1 MYFWSNMLDGTL
13 CHHHQTPNE
22 GICFGSMLFIH
33 PSTWRMEKSTE
44 AALEDG
50 SVETREAVCLE
61 MDGFETNGPIGM
73 NCLVLLKCHS
83 FAMLSSAVQCWDNWS
98 TDRRHGQ
105 QVIRSHSDIISK
117 LVKLVVAFSVE
128 LEELYE
134 VKNYHGHYWLLC
146 IQRKI
151 CMAQN
156 PVLTFCMGSI
166 KFRSYTMKPSTPAL
180 ISSSFSLRG
189 GRKQHHSGQ
198 HGSIKTWSHI
208 FEYRNRHCNWTL
220 MIPSTMRLV
229 NMM

>member
-1 MYFWSNMLDGTL
+1 MYFWSNMLDSTL

-22 GICFGSMLFIH
+22 GICFRSMLFIH
-33 PSTWRMEKSTE
+33 PYTSRMEKSTE

-61 MDGFETNGPIGM
+61 MDGFETNR
-73 NCLVLLKCHS
+73 NEL
-83 FAMLSSAVQCWDNWS
+83 FSAAKMSQLCNVIFPQFS
-98 TDRRHGQ
+98 AGTTDRLTKGIDSRSSGVTVTSFRSWWSWLSPSEWSLKSYMRWRITM
-105 QVIRSHSDIISK
+105 VII
-117 LVKLVVAFSVE
+117 
-128 LEELYE
+128 
-134 VKNYHGHYWLLC
+134 WLLC

-151 CMAQN
+151 CMAHD
-156 PVLTFCMGSI
+156 PLLTFCMGSI

-189 GRKQHHSGQ
+189 GRKQHHSSQ

-220 MIPSTMRLV
+220 MILSTMCLV